1 MDENMDNLFANMKK
15 MIDNGNIPPEVQQ
28 MINNLQNNS
37 QNSSNNSP
45 NNSNIDI
52 NNILSQVSP
61 EMINN
66 LSSMLN
72 TNNSSKNSTTNSN
85 SKSQNNLNID
95 MNTILKMKSLMENM
109 NNNNDPRANL
119 LYSLK
124 PYLRDSKKN
133 KVDQY
138 VNMLN
143 ITKLAEFM
151 NKPNDDKKN

>member
-1 MDENMDNLFANMKK
+1 
-15 MIDNGNIPPEVQQ
+15 
-28 MINNLQNNS
+28 
-37 QNSSNNSP
+37 
-45 NNSNIDI
+45 
-52 NNILSQVSP
+52 
-61 EMINN
+61 
-66 LSSMLN
+66 
-72 TNNSSKNSTTNSN
+72 
-85 SKSQNNLNID
+85 